1 MYIPGSTNPL
11 IFAAGILFLG
21 GAIYAFVWQKDMRI
35 ALMSLGLAFANCA
48 LGW

>member
-21 GAIYAFVWQKDMRI
+21 GAIYALVPGI
-35 ALMSLGLAFANCA
+35 SEISPT
-48 LGW
+48 